1 MEIII
6 KIILYIYIMPPK
18 YKTCSTVFQRQG
30 LDAGHGRIT
39 VPSNYG
45 KGNTDN
51 DSCGEVYAPHDCPS
65 GYKLLSGNTPYHDHG
80 RVRTAGTAVSDSV
93 LKSKMCWRGG
103 NTSGRGSQAILGMSH
118 GIHGSYYV
126 KSNEGSGSNN
136 YGKVCFKD
144 GWGWSRTNP
153 INGNKSNIN
162 IEDNI
167 NACCGFK
174 DSVRMSVQEK
184 YCNPDHCFKKNSA
197 EYSISN
203 PDEITKKCADQL
215 LKNCKKWSF
224 VNDLIGFEDDR
235 CSDPIGQISK
245 DTGTRRD
252 KLSDHHLGKEINYS
266 ASIQRSEYSKIG
278 NDLCKIDDF
287 LNSGSK
293 NDIKKKKNKK
303 CLQWCKDNSDT
314 CAPKMTEVCKTI
326 YDRVKKYPDVFSDD
340 LKNFE
345 GICACNWP
353 QEFYDNIIDYYIKT
367 YNVTAGEVG
376 TRRKCLFKP
385 CGSSNIKH
393 VDPLAS
399 DDTCLPTNFTSCIQ
413 NLNIDFTGSQIEGE
427 VNVDAGQSQSCGTFA
442 DSGAGGS
449 GSGGD
454 SEGGPGKTSE
464 VSNPGGGDTTFIVV
478 MVVIVILVIALIA
491 GGVIIIKK

>member
-1 MEIII
+1 
-6 KIILYIYIMPPK
+6 MPPK
-18 YKTCSTVFQRQG
+18 YKTCSTVFQRQT
-30 LDAGHGRIT
+30 LDTGQGRIF
-39 VPSNYG
+39 VPSSIG
-45 KGNTDN
+45 GGNNSHSN
-51 DSCGEVYAPHDCPS
+51 DSCREVNVHMDCPT
-65 GYKLLSGNTPYHDHG
+65 GYKSLNASHSPKKRYVNDTVRLSGDDLKRHKCWEGGHYHGTGGQAPWGTNHG
-80 RVRTAGTAVSDSV
+80 LNHTYASNSVDSG
-93 LKSKMCWRGG
+93 WGDED
-103 NTSGRGSQAILGMSH
+103 NFGRP
-118 GIHGSYYV
+118 
-126 KSNEGSGSNN
+126 
-136 YGKVCFKD
+136 CFKD
-144 GWGWSRTNP
+144 RTGWTRTNP
-153 INGNKSNIN
+153 LNGNKSALNA
-162 IEDNI
+162 EDNI

-184 YCNPDHCFKKNSA
+184 YCNPDHCFKKNST

-314 CAPKMTEVCKTI
+314 CAPKMTEVCKTV
-326 YDRVKKYPDVFSDD
+326 YDRVKKYPDVFEDD

-442 DSGAGGS
+442 DTGAGG
-449 GSGGD
+449 GGGG
-454 SEGGPGKTSE
+454 SEGGPGETSE
-464 VSNPGGGDTTFIVV
+464 VSNPGGGDNTFIVV
-478 MVVIVILVIALIA
+478 MVVIVVLVIALIA